1 MPKNNIASL
10 GKSTSVICV
19 EEVFDDSYH
28 QPSSDG
34 KLLQIYTLFIAF
46 SKHIHAHTL
55 IDLDHPIAFCKNE
68 NENENEHKSELKMII
83 IIVKATQSV
92 LFTGVRL
99 IIMMAVR

>member
-68 NENENEHKSELKMII
+68 NEHESELKMII